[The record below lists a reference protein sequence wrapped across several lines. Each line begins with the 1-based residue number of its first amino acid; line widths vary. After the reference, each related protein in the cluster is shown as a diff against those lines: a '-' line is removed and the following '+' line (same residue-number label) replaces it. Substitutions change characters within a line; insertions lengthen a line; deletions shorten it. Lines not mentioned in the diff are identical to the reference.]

1 MIKPESSFSNESL
14 RLPRHVV
21 PSRYELSLRPNLAAA
36 TFEGSEIVDIEVLEP
51 TDTIK
56 ANAKEL
62 EILDAYV
69 VDAGGTKLNGKV
81 EIDAQAEVAT
91 ITFAGTIGAG
101 PWQFHANFK
110 GTLNDRLKGFYR
122 SVWKDA
128 HGVEHVIATTQF
140 EATDARA
147 AFPCWDEPE
156 FKATFAVS
164 LVVDEHLTALSNG
177 RVLKEEAVVG
187 GTADSGTSRGK
198 KKVVFAE
205 TMKMST
211 YLVAF
216 IVGELVSSKPV
227 NVNGKE
233 VRIWSVPGK
242 EHLTGFALKA
252 AAFGLDWYEKY
263 FGIAYPGG
271 DKIDHVAIPD
281 FASGAMEN
289 LGCITYRETA
299 LLVDEKTA
307 AHGALKRVAEVIL
320 HELAHMWFGD
330 LVTMRWWNGL
340 WLNESFATFMENLCL
355 SHWKPTWNVWEE
367 FALGRAAA
375 SRLDALKS
383 THAIES
389 VVNHPSEIDALFD
402 VISYEK
408 GCSVLYQLHQFIGF
422 KAFRKGIRAY
432 LKKHAYKN
440 TETHDLWNALE
451 KACQSLGL
459 QVPVRKI
466 MDAWVFTPGH
476 PVVEVREG
484 DAEGTVVLKQ
494 SPFKFLAYADETLW
508 PIPVTIEVKHGGKS
522 EIKKLV
528 FDDRELTVFVGEGYD
543 HVVVNDGGSGFY
555 RVIYSQALAGRLTAR
570 LKENLSIVERFNL
583 VNDSW
588 ATVRSGITPSTEY
601 LELIK
606 LFAGEDDPNV
616 WSVISGSLRTIHRL
630 VGGGQRAAVEK
641 LVRKLVGPAV
651 ARLGWEANEAESVQT
666 RELRSSLLGL
676 LGTIGE
682 DKDVQAKAATYF
694 EAWKKDAGSV
704 EANVVPALVSIL
716 AYTGGTERY
725 EEFLQ
730 LYKEARTPQESLRF
744 LFALARFRDS
754 ALLTRTMEMCLSA
767 DVRSQDAP
775 SLFAQLLSNEE
786 SSSSA
791 WKYLKE
797 NFDKMAQAYTH
808 RAVTRMAAAAES
820 LDTPELALDVREFFS
835 LHKVASGEMAIKQ
848 MLEQL
853 AVNVALR
860 GAEVQ
865 RLAVHFSVGT
875 AGGA

>member
-21 PSRYELSLRPNLAAA
+21 PSRYELSLQPNLAQA

-56 ANAKEL
+56 VNAKEL

-81 EIDAQAEVAT
+81 EIDPQAEVAT

-101 PWQFHANFK
+101 SWQFHANFK

-164 LVVDEHLTALSNG
+164 LVVDEHLTALSNC

-205 TMKMST
+205 TMQMST

-242 EHLTGFALKA
+242 EHLTGFALRA

-476 PVVEVREG
+476 PVVEVRQG
-484 DAEGTVVLKQ
+484 DAEGTIVLKQ
-494 SPFKFLAYADETLW
+494 SPFKFLADADDTLW
-508 PIPVTIEVKHGGKS
+508 PIPVTVEVKHGGKS

-528 FDDRELTVFVGEGYD
+528 FDSKELTVFVGEGYD

-641 LVRKLVGPAV
+641 LVRELVGPAV

-682 DKDVQAKAATYF
+682 DKDVQVKAVTYF

-754 ALLTRTMEMCLSA
+754 ALLNQTMEMCLSA

-786 SSSSA
+786 SSAAA
-791 WKYLKE
+791 WRYLKE
-797 NFDKMAQAYTH
+797 NFEEMAVAYTR

-820 LDTPELALDVREFFS
+820 LDTPELSSDVREFFS
-835 LHKVASGEMAIKQ
+835 SHKVASGDMAIKQ

-865 RLAVHFSVGT
+865 RLVAHFSVGT
-875 AGGA
+875 ASGA